1 MKVMTGPTKDEP
13 AVKPGWTV
21 IISGDPGA
29 FRLAADKRLTWFER
43 QFGRYNYYTVYTA
56 PHAIELSF
64 PLQSQQTTFKFRA
77 TVKAQAQVLQ
87 PVALIDLGI
96 YDCAEHFQRGIE
108 HALESD
114 MRSHDYRNPRSAQE
128 AGNLALEEFAKRTQ
142 QAISP
147 IRLSEISLLLDP
159 DEAAHESLRKL
170 ERTELE
176 RAVALVRE
184 EDRQAA
190 VRKWAEAMD
199 SMETLLANMMTC
211 TPEDRKTLSEVVGI
225 KLGREG
231 ELIQHKIAAFRFA
244 IDSGKYE
251 EHDVPEGLR
260 TMLKEIGDAYG
271 GKSPLSGLLSHDDG
285 EAEKPDDAQKQSK
298 PKSPPTIS

>member
-1 MKVMTGPTKDEP
+1 MSGPTKDEP
-13 AVKPGWTV
+13 ASKPGWTV
-21 IISGDPGA
+21 VISGNPGT

-43 QFGRYNYYTVYTA
+43 QFGRYTYYMVYTA
-56 PHAIELSF
+56 PHTIELTF

-108 HALESD
+108 HALEKN
-114 MRSHDYRNPRSAQE
+114 MRTHDYKDPRSAQE
-128 AGNLALEEFAKRTQ
+128 AGNVALEEFAKRTQ
-142 QAISP
+142 QATSP

-159 DEAAHESLRKL
+159 DEDAHDSLRAL
-170 ERTELE
+170 EGTGLE
-176 RAVALVRE
+176 RALAKVRE

-225 KLGREG
+225 KLGRDA

-244 IDSGKYE
+244 LDSGKYE
-251 EHDVPEGLR
+251 EHDIPEGLR

-271 GKSPLSGLLSHDDG
+271 GKSPLGGLLSHHDSEAD
-285 EAEKPDDAQKQSK
+285 EAEKPNEAPKRKK
-298 PKSPPTIS
+298 PKSPPADG